1 MEHWQPLTGG
11 QPSLECAC
19 FIAAVHILS
28 IFYALIIIIFGMGLF
43 HSSCT
48 HFEYLLY
55 IIIMKCAWFIASS
68 RHYLDCWY
76 CGDQQIEVNMMILI
90 TSIIT
95 SLINTSLLGRGNLFC
110 QFMFMLD
117 FFSLTTCLLGRPDER
132 RLLLPQRILQTRWS
146 DDNC

>member
-1 MEHWQPLTGG
+1 MINNQKSTFRLLHGALTAPDWRTALFGMCLFH
-11 QPSLECAC
+11 SSCTHFEY
-19 FIAAVHILS
+19 ILC
-28 IFYALIIIIFGMGLF
+28 IIIIIFGMGLF

-95 SLINTSLLGRGNLFC
+95 SLINTSLLGWGNLFC
-110 QFMFMLD
+110 QFITD
-117 FFSLTTCLLGRPDER
+117 VKHKIPCPRVSH
-132 RLLLPQRILQTRWS
+132 
-146 DDNC
+146 